1 MKSKLQF
8 GFDPFK
14 DIFAGI
20 TLQGVTSVGVAVSD
34 EEEGEDG
41 EESDGLHVI

>member
-1 MKSKLQF
+1 
-8 GFDPFK
+8 
-14 DIFAGI
+14 
-20 TLQGVTSVGVAVSD
+20 VTSVGVAVSD